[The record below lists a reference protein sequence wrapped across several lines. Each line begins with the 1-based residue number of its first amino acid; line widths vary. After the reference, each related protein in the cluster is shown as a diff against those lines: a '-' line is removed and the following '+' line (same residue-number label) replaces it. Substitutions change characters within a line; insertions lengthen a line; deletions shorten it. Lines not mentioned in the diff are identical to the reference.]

1 MNRFVHRP
9 KIRYSP
15 RPRKLAAVLFA
26 FAFLAGCAA
35 LETVERSPLVA
46 QLTVQQATLR
56 VIDEDPAKATRVL
69 EISGQVREM
78 IAVDSVTVA
87 LLDDFIR
94 VQIDWQRLSLAD
106 AQLLMLLLDGLRT
119 RLAERMGDGL
129 LRPEQKVS
137 ISRVIDWVDESAMLV
152 IRMRGA

>member
-1 MNRFVHRP
+1 M
-9 KIRYSP
+9 K
-15 RPRKLAAVLFA
+15 KLAAVLFA
-26 FAFLAGCAA
+26 FAFPFLSGCALLQSVDEHRFA
-35 LETVERSPLVA
+35 A
-46 QLTVQQATLR
+46 KLTVQQAALR
-56 VIDEDPAKATRVL
+56 VIDEDPEKALRVL

-94 VQIDWQRLSLAD
+94 VQIDWSKLSLAD
-106 AQLLMLLLDGLRT
+106 AQLLMMLLDELRT

-129 LRPEQKVS
+129 LSPEQKVS

-152 IRMRGA
+152 IRLRGA

>member
-1 MNRFVHRP
+1 M
-9 KIRYSP
+9 K
-15 RPRKLAAVLFA
+15 KLAAVLFA
-26 FAFLAGCAA
+26 FAFPFLAGCAA

-94 VQIDWQRLSLAD
+94 VQIDWAKLSLAD
-106 AQLLMLLLDGLRT
+106 AQLLMLLLDELRT
-119 RLAERMGDGL
+119 RLAERMGEGVL
-129 LRPEQKVS
+129 SPQQKVS
-137 ISRVIDWVDESAMLV
+137 ISRVIDWVDGSAQLV